1 MYLNSY
7 IFYIKNPI
15 NQCLTEQKRTENEL
29 KITEQHVQS
38 INWIQYLKFS
48 SFIRRR
54 RKKSLKLLC
63 MAGNFIQL
71 CKMSCQTLNFF

>member
-38 INWIQYLKFS
+38 IN
-48 SFIRRR
+48 
-54 RKKSLKLLC
+54 
-63 MAGNFIQL
+63 
-71 CKMSCQTLNFF
+71 